1 MISVSAVAEDATKP
15 ADAPR
20 MSPPPVS
27 SQTQLHAM
35 FSRSRLDARL
45 WLDCR
50 LALTKSLLSTAG
62 GLCSS
67 DG

>member
-1 MISVSAVAEDATKP
+1 MVSVPAVAADSSEP
-15 ADAPR
+15 ADV
-20 MSPPPVS
+20 MKTSPTANS
-27 SQTQLHAM
+27 SQTQLQLM
-35 FSRSRLDARL
+35 LSRGRLDARL

-62 GLCSS
+62 DLCCL